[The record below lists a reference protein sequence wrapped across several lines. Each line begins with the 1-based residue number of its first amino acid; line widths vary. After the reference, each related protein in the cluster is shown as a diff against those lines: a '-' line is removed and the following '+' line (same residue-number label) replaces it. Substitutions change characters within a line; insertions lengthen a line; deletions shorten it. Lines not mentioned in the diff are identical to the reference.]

1 MIYLVLSVLTA
12 TLLLV
17 IFKLFARFKINILH
31 AIVVNYLVAS
41 TCGFMAFEGKLEL
54 ENIPNYSWFY
64 YTVLLGSFFIGV
76 FILMAITTQRS
87 GLSVVSVATKM
98 SLAIPILFGLLYYKE
113 SLGIFKLVGILLAL
127 AAVYL
132 ASIKSKDGL
141 IISRRNIIFP
151 LLVFLGSGIID
162 LSIKFIEDSYVTE
175 DQVPLFSAV
184 VFTSAAV
191 IGILLLVVQ
200 GIRGRFKFELRN
212 IVGGIILGIV
222 NYGSLYY
229 LVKALR
235 SDILESSGIF
245 TVNNVAVVMLSTLA
259 GIVLFKEKLL
269 PKNWLGVFLAVLSI
283 LLVTL
288 STL

>member
-113 SLGIFKLVGILLAL
+113 SLGIFKLVGILLAF